1 MDGLY
6 RPAFGRGSIA
16 DIPGA
21 LLESLGIDG
30 GKGSPESFRHI
41 SEPADHTVFILID
54 GLGHSTL
61 QYALNNL
68 RLRNLKAFREE
79 SVYVPATSIFP
90 STTSTATVTLHTGMD
105 PEEHGIIGY
114 IQYLKEVVESI
125 LECAVAKAV
134 YQYEYCVISWL
145 RNVAERFR

>member
-1 MDGLY
+1 MKDDHVEGVIESYGWKGMDGLY

-68 RLRNLKAFREE
+68 RLRNLKAFRDE

-90 STTSTATVTLHTGMD
+90 STTSFT
-105 PEEHGIIGY
+105 
-114 IQYLKEVVESI
+114 
-125 LECAVAKAV
+125 
-134 YQYEYCVISWL
+134 
-145 RNVAERFR
+145 